1 MTVSYDDVLAAA
13 RRIEGRVL
21 RTPVIEIAEGLFLK
35 LEGLQHSGSF
45 KVRGAFNRML
55 SAAVP
60 AAGVIAASGGNHGL
74 AVAYAAR
81 ALGLRAEI
89 FVPVVSSPV
98 KVAGLRALGAE
109 VTQTGAIYSEAA
121 EAAAKRAAETG
132 ALEVHAYN
140 HPDVVAGQGTLGL
153 ELVDQ
158 TGGVDTILIAVGGG
172 GFVAGVTVGAGAG
185 AGAGVGAGVRSDA
198 GVGAGAGMG
207 SDTGA
212 GAGAGMGSEAS
223 AGVGSDTGAGVGAGM
238 GSEAG
243 AGAGAGAAVG
253 SEAGAGTGGA
263 REGGRRGVREAE
275 RDGGR
280 DGAYEG
286 ERDGGPNGGQ
296 RGWRDGVRED
306 GRRPTIVA
314 VEPELIPTLH
324 EALKAG
330 GPVPVAVSGVAAD
343 ALGAT
348 RLGDV
353 AYDIVSKAGVRSLL
367 VSDDA
372 IEAAR
377 RTLWAEYRIA
387 AEHAGATAYAALLSG
402 GYVPA
407 RGERVAVVV
416 CGSNTDPATLL

>member
-55 SAAVP
+55 SAHVP

-81 ALGLRAEI
+81 ALGVRAEI

-121 EAAAKRAAETG
+121 GAAAKRAAETG
-132 ALEVHAYN
+132 ALEVHAYD
-140 HPDVVAGQGTLGL
+140 HPAVVAGQGTLGL
-153 ELVDQ
+153 EVMEQ

-185 AGAGVGAGVRSDA
+185 AGAAARGGAAAVRA
-198 GVGAGAGMG
+198 GTAGAVNEGG
-207 SDTGA
+207 YEGIGDHGR
-212 GAGAGMGSEAS
+212 AS
-223 AGVGSDTGAGVGAGM
+223 G
-238 GSEAG
+238 
-243 AGAGAGAAVG
+243 
-253 SEAGAGTGGA
+253 
-263 REGGRRGVREAE
+263 REGG
-275 RDGGR
+275 
-280 DGAYEG
+280 YEG
-286 ERDGGPNGGQ
+286 IRDHGRPGGQ
-296 RGWRDGVRED
+296 EGGHA
-306 GRRPTIVA
+306 PTIVA

-330 GPVPVAVSGVAAD
+330 TPVPVTVSGVAAD

-353 AYDIVSKAGVRSLL
+353 AYDIVSKAGIRSLL

-377 RTLWAEYRIA
+377 RTLWAEHRVV

-402 GYVPA
+402 AYARA

-416 CGSNTDPATLL
+416 CGSNTDPATLA